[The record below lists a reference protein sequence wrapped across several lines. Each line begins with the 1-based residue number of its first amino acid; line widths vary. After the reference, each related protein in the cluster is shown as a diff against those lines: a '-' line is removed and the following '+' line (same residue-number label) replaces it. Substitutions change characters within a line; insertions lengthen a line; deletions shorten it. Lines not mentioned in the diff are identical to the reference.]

1 MLRAGELKI
10 RPTSMKNTCIALA
23 LWLVPPGAAAQ
34 RLEHF
39 DVLLFSLP
47 TPTDGL
53 WRPTAPRFLTAFNPK
68 GYNNQPAFFA
78 PNELYL
84 TVQQPADTTQTELYA
99 LNLLLN
105 TSTRVTAT
113 PTPEYSPTLMPG
125 GRSFSAVRVEP
136 DGAQRLWAFPTDRS
150 GSGRPVLPDI
160 TNVGYHCWLRDTL
173 LALFLVGDNSANH
186 ALALVSTTGRQQ
198 PTRIAFN
205 IGRGLQ
211 KMPDGRLAY
220 IQKATEQTWFVK
232 TYDLQKK
239 TSEILVKTLPGSED
253 FIVLADGTLLA
264 GSGPKLYQ
272 YHPNRQSDW
281 KEVADWS
288 RYGVQKITRLA
299 ASTDGKLVAVVQ

>member
-1 MLRAGELKI
+1 
-10 RPTSMKNTCIALA
+10 MKNIAFFLS
-23 LWLVPPGAAAQ
+23 LWLLLPGAAAQ

-39 DVLLFSLP
+39 DVLSFALP

-53 WRPTAPRFLTAFNPK
+53 WRPGAPRFLTAFNPK
-68 GYNNQPAFFA
+68 GYNNQPAFFG

-84 TVQQPADTTQTELYA
+84 TVQQPSDTTQTDIFA

-113 PTPEYSPTLMPG
+113 TTPEYSPTLMPG

-150 GSGRPVLPDI
+150 NNGRPIFPELS
-160 TNVGYHCWLRDTL
+160 NVGYHCWLRDTL
-173 LALFLVGDNSANH
+173 VALFLVGDISTNH
-186 ALALVSTTGRQQ
+186 ALALVGTGRQQ
-198 PTRIAFN
+198 PTRVAFN
-205 IGRGLQ
+205 IGRSLQ

-239 TSEILVKTLPGSED
+239 SSEILVKTLPGSED
-253 FIVLADGTLLA
+253 FIVLPDGTLLA

-272 YHPNRQSDW
+272 YHPSRQSDW

-299 ASTDGKLVAVVQ
+299 ASPDGKLVAVVQ